1 MTVRQSTRAVQLL
14 SDALNLNVD
23 PSTWI
28 TLDRRIRGGPLSQQ
42 LQQIGQALDVAF
54 LTRVVEAS
62 AVARAAEA
70 RDMPV
75 VFVSSAESTSGDALV
90 LTEGKAKKPTLW
102 LVEETGA
109 SRELEA
115 HSPEAITTEVR
126 LRFGVAC
133 FALSPLGLRPSAS
146 AAGAVEVLEAPEDSR
161 AADESAALG
170 SNALARLW
178 ELLSRDSREIFI
190 VFFYAGLAGLFSLTL
205 PLSVGAI
212 VQLIQGGLILQS
224 ASILIAYVIV
234 GTIIA
239 GILQVLQL
247 GVVERIQQR
256 VFARMALEFTFHLPR
271 IRYDFAL
278 REDLPE
284 SMNRLFEAALIQKSL
299 AKFLLDT
306 SQALLTILFG
316 LILLTF
322 YHPYFTVVGIL
333 LVFLLVLLFWI
344 TGPKGLATSLMESK
358 YKYRAVH
365 WLEEVARA
373 FHAFKFAGRSQLALA
388 RMDEILT
395 KYLKYRDK
403 HFKVL
408 IQQAVA
414 VVVFKTLI
422 TAGLLIVGTVLVVN
436 RQITLGQFVASEL
449 VVVTVLAGVEKL
461 VLSLSVVYD
470 ILTSVE
476 KAGHVTDFPVDA
488 VGRESLPVTENGL
501 RLEARNLSYGYGDG
515 GALVLEDVS
524 VQIQPGQRVALTGFK
539 GAGRS
544 TLLRLLS
551 GLLVD
556 YKGTLLVDNISMH
569 DVDREAMRERIG
581 QVLSLSDLF
590 EGTIAEN
597 VSVGRGHIG
606 DEDIWDALR
615 LVGLERDVQSMRYG
629 VHTRISNG
637 GRSLPSHVATKLL
650 FAQGIAGSPRMVI
663 FDDLF
668 MNLIAEDR
676 RRLLGILSDPERRWT
691 VIAVSHDPVLLEDFD
706 RVLVVRDGQL
716 AADGS
721 FAEVRNDP
729 YCVRLLETHVRA
741 GEVARG
747 VRELDTVRG
756 DA

>member
-14 SDALNLNVD
+14 SEALHLDVD
-23 PSTWI
+23 PSAWI
-28 TLDRRIRGGPLSQQ
+28 TLDRRVRGGSVSQQ

-54 LTRVVEAS
+54 LTRSIEVS
-62 AVARAAEA
+62 NIAVAVRD

-75 VFVSSAESTSGDALV
+75 VFVGSADAASGDVFV
-90 LTEGKAKKPTLW
+90 LTESAPRRAALW
-102 LVEETGA
+102 HVLPDGQSRIVAEKSASEIVEE
-109 SRELEA
+109 
-115 HSPEAITTEVR
+115 VR
-126 LRFGVAC
+126 RRFGERC

-146 AAGAVEVLEAPEDSR
+146 PGGSVEVLEADEDSR
-161 AADESAALG
+161 AEDEAAAHG
-170 SNALARLW
+170 SQAVSRLW
-178 ELLSRDSREIFI
+178 ELLSRDKREITI

-224 ASILIAYVIV
+224 ASILIAYVIA

-239 GILQVLQL
+239 GVLQVLQL

-271 IRYDFAL
+271 IRYETFL
-278 REDLPE
+278 KEDLPE

-306 SQALLTILFG
+306 SQALLTIFFG

-322 YHPYFTVVGIL
+322 YHPYFTLVG
-333 LVFLLVLLFWI
+333 VLLFFTLALMFWI

-403 HFKVL
+403 HFRVL
-408 IQQAVA
+408 IQQAVSI
-414 VVVFKTLI
+414 VVFKTMI
-422 TAGLLIVGTVLVVN
+422 TAALLIVGTVLVVN

-470 ILTSVE
+470 MLTSVE
-476 KAGHVTDFPVDA
+476 KAGHVTDFPVDEIGRTSLA
-488 VGRESLPVTENGL
+488 VTPQGMQI
-501 RLEARNLSYGYGDG
+501 EARNLTYAYGDAG
-515 GALVLEDVS
+515 SLVLEDVS
-524 VQIQPGQRVALTGFK
+524 LSLEAGQRVALTGFK

-544 TLLRLLS
+544 TLLRLMS
-551 GLLVD
+551 GLIVD
-556 YKGTLLVDNISMH
+556 YEGTLLVDDVSMH
-569 DVDREAMRERIG
+569 DIDREAMRERVG
-581 QVLSLSDLF
+581 QVLSLTDLF

-597 VSVGRGHIG
+597 VSVGRSHITEA
-606 DEDIWDALR
+606 DVWDALR
-615 LVGLERDVQSMRYG
+615 LVGLAAEVQGMRFG
-629 VHTRISNG
+629 LETRITNG
-637 GRSLPSHVATKLL
+637 GRSLPSHIATKLL
-650 FAQGIAGSPRMVI
+650 FAQGIAGSPRLVL

-676 RRLLGILSDPERRWT
+676 RRLLDILTDPSRNWT
-691 VIAVSHDPVLLEDFD
+691 VIAVSHDPVLLEQFD
-706 RVLVVRDGQL
+706 RVIVVREGAV
-716 AADGS
+716 AADGP
-721 FAEVRNDP
+721 FEEVRNDP
-729 YCVRLLETHVRA
+729 YCVRLLDTHVRT
-741 GEVARG
+741 GEIARG
-747 VRELDTVRG
+747 VRERDTARG
-756 DA
+756 GV

>member
-14 SDALNLNVD
+14 SDALHLNVD
-23 PSTWI
+23 PSAWI
-28 TLDRRIRGGPLSQQ
+28 TLDRRIRSGPLSQQ

-54 LTRVVEAS
+54 LTRDVDLSAIARGVNERDLPTVFIAS
-62 AVARAAEA
+62 SNVG
-70 RDMPV
+70 
-75 VFVSSAESTSGDALV
+75 SGDVLV
-90 LTEGKAKKPTLW
+90 LIEGEGKRPTLW
-102 LVEETGA
+102 LVDSTGA
-109 SRELEA
+109 ARELGA
-115 HSPEAITTEVR
+115 HSTEEITAEVR
-126 LRFGVAC
+126 RRFGDNC

-146 AAGAVEVLEAPEDSR
+146 AGGEVEVLSSDEESRVEAE
-161 AADESAALG
+161 AAAHG
-170 SNALARLW
+170 SQAVARLW
-178 ELLSRDSREIFI
+178 ELLSRDKREIVI

-271 IRYDFAL
+271 IRYDHSL
-278 REDLPE
+278 RQDLPE
-284 SMNRLFEAALIQKSL
+284 TMNRLFEAALIQKSL

-306 SQALLTILFG
+306 SQALLTIFFG
-316 LILLTF
+316 LVLLTF
-322 YHPYFTVVGIL
+322 YHPYFTLVGVL
-333 LVFLLVLLFWI
+333 LVLTLALLFWI

-373 FHAFKFAGRSQLALA
+373 FHAFKFAGRSQLALS

-408 IQQAVA
+408 VQQAVSI
-414 VVVFKTLI
+414 VVFKTLI

-470 ILTSVE
+470 MLTSVE
-476 KAGHVTDFPVDA
+476 KAGHVTDIPVDS
-488 VGRESLPVTENGL
+488 VGRTPLPVTVSGM
-501 RLEARNLSYGYGDG
+501 RLESRNLTYGYGSNDTP
-515 GALVLEDVS
+515 VLQDLS
-524 VQIQPGQRVALTGFK
+524 LIIDPGQRVALTGFK

-556 YKGTLLVDNISMH
+556 YEGTLLVDNVSMH
-569 DVDREAMRERIG
+569 EVDREAMRERIG
-581 QVLSLSDLF
+581 QVLSLTDLF

-597 VSVGRGHIG
+597 VSVGRSHVS
-606 DEDIWDALR
+606 EADIWEALA
-615 LVGLERDVQSMRYG
+615 LVGLDREVQGMRYG
-629 VHTRISNG
+629 LDTRITNG

-650 FAQGIAGSPRMVI
+650 FAQGIAGSPRLVI

-668 MNLIAEDR
+668 MNLLSDDR
-676 RRLLGILSDPERRWT
+676 RRLLAILTDPTRNWT
-691 VIAVSHDPVLLEDFD
+691 VIAVSHDPVLLSEFD
-706 RVLVVRDGQL
+706 RVLVVRDGEL
-716 AADGS
+716 AADGP
-721 FAEVRNDP
+721 FAEVREDP
-729 YCVRLLETHVRA
+729 YCVRLLESHVRA

-747 VRELDTVRG
+747 VRSRETVQG
-756 DA
+756 EV